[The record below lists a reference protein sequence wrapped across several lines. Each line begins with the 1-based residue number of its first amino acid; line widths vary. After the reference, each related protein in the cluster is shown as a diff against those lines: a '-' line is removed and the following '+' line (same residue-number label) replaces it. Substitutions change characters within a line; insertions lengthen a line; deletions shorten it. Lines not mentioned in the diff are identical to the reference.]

1 MSVPFLLLLTLPAIL
16 LAIAAAWRTRHQ
28 IHLLR
33 ATMRER
39 DRALAAEQ
47 AAIRTLRLAASELRL
62 PAMMLLATPII

>member
-1 MSVPFLLLLTLPAIL
+1 
-16 LAIAAAWRTRHQ
+16 
-28 IHLLR
+28 
-33 ATMRER
+33 MRER